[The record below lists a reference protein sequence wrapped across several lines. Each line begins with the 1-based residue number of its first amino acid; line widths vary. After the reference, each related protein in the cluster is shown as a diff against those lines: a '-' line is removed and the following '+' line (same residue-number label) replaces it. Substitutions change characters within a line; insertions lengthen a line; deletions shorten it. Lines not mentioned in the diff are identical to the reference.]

1 MQFAKTILKKIL
13 KIDSQSNVSP
23 IKNVVHIGSKNH
35 GYFLPENFFNSSSI
49 CYCVGAGEDISFD
62 TELVV
67 NYNCNVVILD
77 PAPEGIQ
84 HFNLLT
90 DKINSNEILSIG
102 HENSLF
108 NYRITKAQLSK
119 IKYIE
124 KGVWDANTVIKFYEP
139 TIENYASHSIKLFH
153 ESGKFI
159 EVPVDRLSNIM
170 KSLGHT
176 TIDLLKLEIEGAEY
190 TVIETI
196 VEDHLD
202 IKAILVEYDEVY
214 HSKGFPYLYRIK
226 KSTDLLLNNG
236 YKLVHSTNH
245 FKRLFIKTELY
256 KNYK

>member
-1 MQFAKTILKKIL
+1 MQFVKTILKKIL

-23 IKNVVHIGSKNH
+23 IKSVVHIGSKNH
-35 GYFLPENFFNSSSI
+35 GYFLPENFLNKSSI

-67 NYNCNVVILD
+67 TYECNVIILD

-84 HFNLLT
+84 HFNLLNE
-90 DKINSNEILSIG
+90 KINNDEPLSIG
-102 HENSLF
+102 HEKSLF
-108 NYRITKAQLSK
+108 NYRIDKEQLSK

-124 KGVWDANTVIKFYEP
+124 EGVWDTKTLIKFYEP
-139 TIENYASHSIKLFH
+139 TIENYASHSIKLFQ

-159 EVPVDRLSNIM
+159 EVPVDRLSSIM
-170 KSLGHT
+170 KSLGHQ

-202 IKAILVEYDEVY
+202 IKAILVEYDEVF
-214 HSKGFPYLYRIK
+214 HSKGFPYLFRIK
-226 KSTDLLLNNG
+226 KSTDLLLKNG
-236 YKLVHSTNH
+236 YKLVNSTDH
-245 FKRLFIKTELY
+245 FKRLFIKSELY
-256 KNYK
+256 NYYK